1 MWKRV
6 AVVVLSA
13 WVLFSGSAWQ
23 HSRAGQLN
31 NAIVGAGLLY
41 FGALAMRHEWA
52 RYVTLALG
60 LWLFAFTAVL
70 GPSSTGSTVA
80 FWNDAMVA
88 LVIFVL
94 SLLGG
99 DRRRILGPPYFPPES
114 ERQRG

>member
-1 MWKRV
+1 MLKRV

-13 WVLFSGSAWQ
+13 WVLLSGSAWQ
-23 HSRAGQLN
+23 HTNAGRLN
-31 NAIVGAGLLY
+31 NTIVGAGLLY
-41 FGALAMRHEWA
+41 FGALSIRHDWA

-70 GPSSTGSTVA
+70 GRGSGGSPVA

-88 LVIFVL
+88 VAIFVL

-99 DRRRILGPPYFPPES
+99 DRRRVLGPPYFPPES
-114 ERQRG
+114 EGQRG

>member
-41 FGALAMRHEWA
+41 FGALSIRHEWA

-60 LWLFAFTAVL
+60 LWLFAFTAVVSREN
-70 GPSSTGSTVA
+70 PIT

-88 LVIFVL
+88 VVIFVL
-94 SLLGG
+94 SLVGG
-99 DRRRILGPPYFPPES
+99 ERRRIVGPPYFPRES
-114 ERQRG
+114 EHQRG